1 MTKINFW
8 EYKNEYNFNGKE
20 LKMYKI
26 EKEIPIPPAR
36 NKFSKADS
44 NVKDIIETLNQ
55 LEVDECFLIPMTSDD
70 LKDKKNVSALR
81 SRIAYAKARVKLV
94 SDIDMELTSREED
107 RGLRV
112 WRTK

>member
-1 MTKINFW
+1 
-8 EYKNEYNFNGKE
+8 
-20 LKMYKI
+20 MYKI

-70 LKDKKNVSALR
+70 LKDKKNVSSLR
-81 SRIAYAKARVKLV
+81 SKIAYAKRILKHREK
-94 SDIDMELTSREED
+94 INIQLTSREEKL
-107 RGLRV
+107 GLRV
-112 WRTK
+112 WRIK

>member
-1 MTKINFW
+1 
-8 EYKNEYNFNGKE
+8 
-20 LKMYKI
+20 MYKI

-55 LEVDECFLIPMTSDD
+55 LEIDECFLIPMTSDD
-70 LKDKKNVSALR
+70 LKDKKNVSSLR

-94 SDIDMELTSREED
+94 SDIDMELISREED

>member
-1 MTKINFW
+1 
-8 EYKNEYNFNGKE
+8 
-20 LKMYKI
+20 MYKI

-70 LKDKKNVSALR
+70 LKDKKNVSTL
-81 SRIAYAKARVKLV
+81 S
-94 SDIDMELTSREED
+94 
-107 RGLRV
+107 
-112 WRTK
+112 

>member
-1 MTKINFW
+1 
-8 EYKNEYNFNGKE
+8 
-20 LKMYKI
+20 
-26 EKEIPIPPAR
+26 
-36 NKFSKADS
+36 
-44 NVKDIIETLNQ
+44 
-55 LEVDECFLIPMTSDD
+55 MTSDD

-94 SDIDMELTSREED
+94 SDIDMELISREED